1 MLLLY
6 EKWKLLF
13 SMQRIFREYKQPF
26 SLTYLGLSLM
36 VVYLPIAALKDRIC
50 SSLGTSTALHIRLRI
65 NELHHSAET
74 DITSS
79 LITDTDLSNREEGR
93 PVMDKNGV
101 DEPHFL
107 AKSNQLRPW
116 EIAKCG
122 LILTPAWFVTE
133 VTLRCSVI
141 YLPRFCTS
149 D

>member
-1 MLLLY
+1 
-6 EKWKLLF
+6 
-13 SMQRIFREYKQPF
+13 MQRIFREYKQPF

-50 SSLGTSTALHIRLRI
+50 SSLGTSIRLRI
-65 NELHHSAET
+65 NELHHSAES

-93 PVMDKNGV
+93 PVMHKNEV

-133 VTLRCSVI
+133 VTLRCSC
-141 YLPRFCTS
+141 YLLATFLHF
-149 D
+149 